1 VVVVPVNE
9 LNEPVVA
16 STVVPV
22 MVAPDMLV
30 VPTIVTPVIE
40 PKLPVVALTVLP
52 VTVAPDNVL
61 VNTPVTPETVW

>member
-1 VVVVPVNE
+1 VVVVPVSELKEPVVNRAVTPVVVVPVNE

-30 VPTIVTPVIE
+30 VPTM
-40 PKLPVVALTVLP
+40 LLL
-52 VTVAPDNVL
+52 
-61 VNTPVTPETVW
+61 